1 MAHERHEVAWSEVQG
16 IDSVGRKVI
25 ILSGAGKRGKDRRVG
40 KEVCHGK
47 GLGGEERKAWSGGN
61 VDGDG
66 GRPTVMAGAKGVDR
80 AKMGARDGGAAGTRR
95 RRCAWHVCGKATH

>member
-1 MAHERHEVAWSEVQG
+1 MAHERHWSEFQG

-40 KEVCHGK
+40 KKIRHGK
-47 GLGGEERKAWSGGN
+47 GLGGEERKAWSGRI

-66 GRPTVMAGAKGVDR
+66 RRPMVGVDR
-80 AKMGARDGGAAGTRR
+80 AEMGARDGGATGARK
-95 RRCAWHVCGKATH
+95 RRCAWHVCGKATY